1 MSFGPVLKQMRK
13 NANMSQEEL
22 AEELH
27 IARSSI
33 SKLERDQL
41 ELKAVD
47 LLSWANVT
55 QSQDIIAALAL
66 GVDVVLLQQAL
77 EIISTMTAG
86 FISGGIL

>member
-1 MSFGPVLKQMRK
+1 MFGPVLKQMRK
-13 NANMSQEEL
+13 DACMSQEEI

-41 ELKAVD
+41 ELKAAD

-55 QSQDIIAALAL
+55 QAPEVVAALVL
-66 GVDVVLLQQAL
+66 GIDVGILQQAL
-77 EIISTMTAG
+77 EVVTTLVS
-86 FISGGIL
+86 